1 MEPKPVLSSRDISQ
15 NSVDK
20 TTSRYYFHMD
30 VEALWE
36 AFSDPVRFKIATFK
50 NVDSK

>member
-1 MEPKPVLSSRDISQ
+1 MEPNPVFALAISMKMLF
-15 NSVDK
+15 NK
-20 TTSRYYFHMD
+20 TTFRYYFHMD

-36 AFSDPVRFKIATFK
+36 AFSDPVRFKIAAFK